1 MNLKQVIGKSL
12 LPSGALDISSLNV
25 GALSGD
31 FLTLHAGIVVRHL
44 LLNLLV
50 PSRIVVVIITVSIHT
65 WLNRLELR
73 LRVVLTDQRG
83 LIEVSVV

>member
-25 GALSGD
+25 CTSSGD
-31 FLTLHAGIVVRHL
+31 LLALHARIVVRHL
-44 LLNLLV
+44 LLHLLV
-50 PSRIVVVIITVSIHT
+50 STRIVVVIITVSIHT